1 MIKSELKVL
10 YKDLVRAGK
19 PDEAQEVLKKLWA
32 NDFSETK
39 IVEPIKVKEESKIL
53 EKVEEPKEVK
63 KKEPERDI
71 LDNLLSIRGIGKE
84 TLEDIKRIYSSS
96 DELKKALIED
106 KVPLRNNQVKN
117 LREYYKL

>member
-39 IVEPIKVKEESKIL
+39 IVEPIKVKEEPKIL